1 LPNRSCLRFALTVL
15 AVPALACVAVDQDRV
30 LAKDLAELNP
40 WFTRL
45 DPGFEIGLAPLAGS
59 KHVIK
64 GSELAALARRVNAT
78 PDSLPDICIERA
90 TQPLTVEQ
98 LQPVLAAALGGSPV
112 QILDFSRY
120 RIPRGAIEFTRAGLT
135 PSGLWRGRVTYGQNH
150 SLPIWARI
158 GVGPAAADSAATKL
172 RAVERGER
180 ITVEVTSGAARLAF
194 QATAQSGGRQGD
206 SVLVQN
212 PESGRLFQAKVIGNG
227 KVLIHK

>member
-1 LPNRSCLRFALTVL
+1 VL
-15 AVPALACVAVDQDRV
+15 AVFALPAAACVAVDQDRV
-30 LAKDLAELNP
+30 LAQDLAAVNP
-40 WFTRL
+40 WFARL

-59 KHVIK
+59 KRVIK
-64 GSELAALARRVNAT
+64 GGEWAALARRVTATAT
-78 PDSLPDICIERA
+78 PATAIPDSFPDVCIERA
-90 TQPLTVEQ
+90 TQPLTWEQ
-98 LQPVLAAALGGSPV
+98 LQPVLEAALGGSPV

-120 RIPRGAIEFTRAGLT
+120 RVPRGAIEFTRAGLT

-158 GVGPAAADSAATKL
+158 GAAAADSAAKL

-212 PESGRLFQAKVIGNG
+212 PENGRLFQAKVIGDG
-227 KVLIHK
+227 KVLIHR